1 MISIR
6 KMKETDRAEV
16 LSMMRVFFDSPAV
29 LHTAPDEILERNIN
43 DCIGDMPFV
52 EGFILEDGGTIAG
65 YSVIAKG
72 YTTEYGGLCIW
83 IEDIYIK
90 PEYRRRGLAS
100 ALFHYLETRYEEAVR
115 FKMETEPD
123 NTAALKA
130 YKRNGYQVSPYYILT
145 KEVDA

>member
-43 DCIGDMPFV
+43 DCIDDMPYV

-72 YTTEYGGLCIW
+72 YTTSRHL
-83 IEDIYIK
+83 
-90 PEYRRRGLAS
+90 
-100 ALFHYLETRYEEAVR
+100 
-115 FKMETEPD
+115 
-123 NTAALKA
+123 
-130 YKRNGYQVSPYYILT
+130 
-145 KEVDA
+145 